1 MLGLLSGLLGGKG
14 GALKQI
20 SNVIDELH
28 TSEEEKLD
36 KKILMQRI
44 QQKLAEKQI
53 DVNLKEGAHKSIFR
67 RWLAAHDRLDGG
79 LCANF

>member
-1 MLGLLSGLLGGKG
+1 MLNLLSGLLGGKN

-20 SNVIDELH
+20 SSVIDDLH

-53 DVNLKEGAHKSIFR
+53 DVNIKEGQHK
-67 RWLAAHDRLDGG
+67 
-79 LCANF
+79 

>member
-1 MLGLLSGLLGGKG
+1 MLNLISGLLGGKN

-20 SNVIDELH
+20 AGVIDDLH

-44 QQKLAEKQI
+44 QQKLAEKQL
-53 DVNLKEGAHKSIFR
+53 DVNV
-67 RWLAAHDRLDGG
+67 
-79 LCANF
+79 